1 MDSTTVE
8 LADGPNGANGGMCFA
23 ANLVIIPVMLT
34 SVQPTQ
40 IENKLDRIL
49 LKVQKP
55 GRYVGGELNSI
66 VKDWDAVQTKVA
78 FVFPDIYDIGVSNVG
93 LKILYDQVNQRGDAL
108 AERAY
113 APWFDMEALMRQ
125 HGIPLYALE
134 SKRPLACFD
143 LIGFTLPYETLYT
156 NTLNVLDLS
165 GIPLRSADRDETHP
179 IVIAGGHAT
188 MNPEPMHAFIDA
200 FVIGE
205 GEEVIHDI
213 INVIQAVKG
222 KRKEERDDLFLLS
235 SFDARQ
241 QLLHA
246 LAKIQGVYVPSLYEA
261 YYLEDD
267 TVSHIEPIVADIP
280 KIITKRLVAKLPP
293 PPTRFIVPNV
303 DIVHNRISVEI
314 MRGCTRGCRFC
325 HAGMITRPVRER
337 SVDEV
342 MQALEESIKHSG
354 FEEIALLSLS
364 SSDYSHVLE
373 LVTRVGER
381 FGDTHLKVSL
391 PSLRIES
398 VSIDLM
404 EKLKDKRSGG
414 FTLAPEAATERMRRI
429 INKFV
434 PDEEVINTTREI
446 YARGWTTIKLYF
458 MIGHPSETLEDVQ
471 AIADLCK
478 RVIAEGRKVAGMR
491 VKLNAGVSTFV
502 PKSQTPFQWV
512 SCDTPEQIKAKQ
524 ALLRRE
530 LGRDRNIKL
539 SLTDAEDSFLEAWL
553 SRGDRRM
560 AEVVYTAW
568 KNGAKFDAWFE
579 GRKYQTWINAFA
591 ERGLDPLFY
600 THRQRRTDEVFPW
613 EHITAAVRK
622 NFLFQDFRQ
631 SLEGQIRVDCRLN
644 CFACGILPTFAQMR
658 RENPGEGWKCP
669 DVKSPARAVSSESVI
684 GHQPALS
691 GVEGLSLNSLP
702 MVGD

>member
-1 MDSTTVE
+1 
-8 LADGPNGANGGMCFA
+8 
-23 ANLVIIPVMLT
+23 MLT
-34 SVQPTQ
+34 PEQ
-40 IENKLDRIL
+40 IESKLDRIL

-66 VKDWDAVQTKVA
+66 LKDWDKIPIKVA

-93 LKILYDQVNQRGDAL
+93 LKILYDQVNQREDAL

-113 APWFDMEALMRQ
+113 APWLDMEALMRE

-134 SKRPLACFD
+134 SKQPLACFD
-143 LIGFTLPYETLYT
+143 IIGVSLPYETLYT
-156 NTLNVLDLS
+156 NTLNVLNLA
-165 GIPLRSADRDETHP
+165 GIPLRSEDRNETHP
-179 IVIAGGHAT
+179 IIIAGGHST
-188 MNPEPMHAFIDA
+188 MNPEPLHAFIDA

-213 INVIQAVKG
+213 IEVVK
-222 KRKEERDDLFLLS
+222 KWKAKSRDLLS
-235 SFDARQ
+235 SFHRGDVLRELAR
-241 QLLHA
+241 
-246 LAKIQGVYVPSLYEA
+246 IQGVYVPGFYEA
-261 YYLEDD
+261 YYLEDG
-267 TVSHIEPIVADIP
+267 TVSHIEPTVPDVP
-280 KIITKRLVAKLPP
+280 KIITKRIVPVLPP
-293 PPTRFIVPNV
+293 PPTKFIVPNI
-303 DIVHNRISVEI
+303 DIVHNRVSVEI

-337 SVDEV
+337 SVEEV
-342 MQALEESIKHSG
+342 LQAAEEAIKNTG
-354 FEEIALLSLS
+354 FEELALLSLS
-364 SSDYSHVLE
+364 SSDYSNVLE
-373 LVTRVGER
+373 LVSKVGEK
-381 FGDTHLKVSL
+381 FGGSHLKIGL

-398 VSIDLM
+398 VSITLM
-404 EKLKDKRSGG
+404 EKLKDSRSGG

-446 YARGWTTIKLYF
+446 YRRGWTTIKLYF

-478 RVIAEGRKVAGMR
+478 RVLVEGRKVIGMKA
-491 VKLNAGVSTFV
+491 KLNVGVSTFV

-512 SCDTPEQIKAKQ
+512 SCDTPEQIRAKQ
-524 ALLRRE
+524 KLLRDE
-530 LGRDRNIKL
+530 LMRDRNIKL
-539 SLTDAEDSFLEAWL
+539 SLTKAEDSFLEAWL

-560 AEVVYTAW
+560 AEVVYSAW
-568 KNGAKFDAWFE
+568 KGGSKFDAWDEGKKYDAWLQAFE
-579 GRKYQTWINAFA
+579 QH
-591 ERGLDPLFY
+591 GLDPLFY

-644 CFACGILPTFAQMR
+644 CFACGILPTFANMR
-658 RENPGEGWKCP
+658 RENPGDVWKCP
-669 DVKSPARAVSSESVI
+669 DVKSPVSTNQSAMSR
-684 GHQPALS
+684 LK
-691 GVEGLSLNSLP
+691 LP
-702 MVGD
+702 IVGD

>member
-1 MDSTTVE
+1 
-8 LADGPNGANGGMCFA
+8 
-23 ANLVIIPVMLT
+23 MLT
-34 SVQPTQ
+34 PEQ

-55 GRYVGGELNSI
+55 GRYVGGELNSV
-66 VKDWDAVQTKVA
+66 VKDWDQIQTRVA

-93 LKILYDQVNQRGDAL
+93 LKILYDQVNQRADAL

-113 APWFDMEALMRQ
+113 APWLDMEALMRE
-125 HGIPLYALE
+125 HEIPLYTLE
-134 SKRPLACFD
+134 SKQPLARFD
-143 LIGFTLPYETLYT
+143 LIGFSLPYETLYT
-156 NTLNVLDLS
+156 NALNVLDLA
-165 GIPLRSADRDETHP
+165 GIPVRSEDRDASHP
-179 IVIAGGHAT
+179 IIIAGGHST

-213 INVIQAVKG
+213 INTMQRVKG
-222 KRKEERDDLFLLS
+222 QRAKEKSGFPSSTFEREEILGE
-235 SFDARQ
+235 
-241 QLLHA
+241 
-246 LAKIQGVYVPSLYEA
+246 LAKIQGVYVPRFYEA
-261 YYLEDD
+261 DYLEDG
-267 TVSHIEPIVADIP
+267 TVSHIEPTVPGIP
-280 KIITKRLVAKLPP
+280 GIITKRIVPVLPP
-293 PPTRFIVPNV
+293 PPTHFIVPNIE
-303 DIVHNRISVEI
+303 IVHNRVSVEI

-325 HAGMITRPVRER
+325 HAGMITRPIRER
-337 SVDEV
+337 TVDEV
-342 MQALEESIKHSG
+342 LQAAEQAIKNTG
-354 FEEIALLSLS
+354 FEELALLSLS
-364 SSDYSHVLE
+364 SSDYTNVLE
-373 LVTRVGER
+373 LVTKVGEK
-381 FGDTHLKVSL
+381 FGGTHLKIGL

-404 EKLKDKRSGG
+404 EKLKDSRSGG

-429 INKFV
+429 INKFI
-434 PDEEVINTTREI
+434 PDEEIINTTREI
-446 YARGWTTIKLYF
+446 YRRGWTTIKLYF

-478 RVIAEGRKVAGMR
+478 RVIAEGRKVIGMR
-491 VKLNAGVSTFV
+491 AKLNAGVSTFV

-524 ALLRRE
+524 SLLRRE

-539 SLTDAEDSFLEAWL
+539 SLTRAEDSFLEAWL

-560 AEVVYTAW
+560 AEVVYSAW
-568 KNGAKFDAWFE
+568 RNGSKFDAWDE
-579 GRKYQTWINAFA
+579 GRKYEAWIQAFD
-591 ERGLDPLFY
+591 EHGLDPLFY

-644 CFACGILPTFAQMR
+644 CFACGILPTFANMR
-658 RENPGEGWKCP
+658 RENPGDVWKCP
-669 DVKSPARAVSSESVI
+669 DVKTPASTNPLAQS
-684 GHQPALS
+684 ALK
-691 GVEGLSLNSLP
+691 LP
-702 MVGD
+702 IVGD

>member
-1 MDSTTVE
+1 MKSGHLSYTASYPFRQGNVT
-8 LADGPNGANGGMCFA
+8 
-23 ANLVIIPVMLT
+23 NLVIIPAMLT
-34 SVQPTQ
+34 PEQ
-40 IENKLDRIL
+40 IEKKLDRIL

-66 VKDWDAVQTKVA
+66 YKDWGTVKTKVA

-93 LKILYDQVNQRGDAL
+93 IKILLDQVNQRDDTL

-113 APWFDMEALMRQ
+113 APWLDMETLMREN
-125 HGIPLYALE
+125 GIPLYALE

-156 NTLNVLDLS
+156 NALNVLDLAE
-165 GIPLRSADRDETHP
+165 IPVRTTERDETDP
-179 IVIAGGHAT
+179 IIIAGGHST

-200 FVIGE
+200 FVVGE

-213 INVIQAVKG
+213 INAIQIG
-222 KRKEERDDLFLLS
+222 KEQNAKRQEILLS
-235 SFDARQ
+235 
-241 QLLHA
+241 
-246 LAKIQGVYVPSLYEA
+246 LAKIQGVYVPKFYEA
-261 YYLEDD
+261 NYLEDG
-267 TVSHIEPIVADIP
+267 TLSHIEPTVDDIP
-280 KIITKRLVAKLPP
+280 KIITKRIVAKLPP
-293 PPTRFIVPNV
+293 PPTKFIVPNV
-303 DIVHNRISVEI
+303 DIVHNRVSVEI

-337 SVDEV
+337 TVDEV
-342 MQALEESIKHSG
+342 LEAAEESLKNSG
-354 FEEIALLSLS
+354 FEELALLSLS
-364 SSDYSHVLE
+364 SSDYSNALE
-373 LVTRVGER
+373 LVTKVGEK
-381 FGDTHLKVSL
+381 FGGTHLKVSL

-429 INKFV
+429 INKYI
-434 PDEEVINTTREI
+434 PDEDIINTTREI
-446 YARGWTTIKLYF
+446 YRRGWTTIKLYF

-478 RVIAEGRKVAGMR
+478 RVLAEGRKVIGWKA
-491 VKLNAGVSTFV
+491 KLHAGVSTFV

-524 ALLRRE
+524 DLLKRE
-530 LGRDRNIKL
+530 LYRDKSIKV

-560 AEVVYTAW
+560 AEVVYSAW
-568 KNGAKFDAWFE
+568 KKGSRFDAWREGKKYEAWMEAFE
-579 GRKYQTWINAFA
+579 EQ
-591 ERGLDPLFY
+591 GLDPLFY

-622 NFLFQDFRQ
+622 NFLFQDFRM
-631 SLEGQIRVDCRLN
+631 SLEGEIRVDCRLN
-644 CFACGILPTFAQMR
+644 CFACGILPTFAGMR
-658 RENPGEGWKCP
+658 RENPGDAWKCP
-669 DVKSPARAVSSESVI
+669 DVKSPAAKKTSEHQLPVI
-684 GHQPALS
+684 G
-691 GVEGLSLNSLP
+691 
-702 MVGD
+702 D

>member
-1 MDSTTVE
+1 M
-8 LADGPNGANGGMCFA
+8 LANLIET
-23 ANLVIIPVMLT
+23 NLVIIRAMLN
-34 SVQPTQ
+34 PEQ
-40 IENKLDRIL
+40 IENKLDHIL

-55 GRYVGGELNSI
+55 GRYVGGEFNST
-66 VKDWDAVQTKVA
+66 VKDWATVKTKVA

-93 LKILYDQVNQRGDAL
+93 LKILYDQVNQRDDAL

-113 APWFDMEALMRQ
+113 VPWFDMEVLMRQ
-125 HGIPLYALE
+125 NGIPLYALE
-134 SKRPLACFD
+134 SKQPLACFD

-156 NTLNVLDLS
+156 NALNALDLS
-165 GIPLRSADRDETHP
+165 GIPIRSADRDETHP
-179 IVIAGGHAT
+179 IIIAGGHST

-213 INVIQAVKG
+213 INAIQKHKDLPTF
-222 KRKEERDDLFLLS
+222 KRVDLL
-235 SFDARQ
+235 Q
-241 QLLHA
+241 E
-246 LAKIQGVYVPSLYEA
+246 LAKIQGVYVPQFYEA
-261 YYLEDD
+261 FYMEDG
-267 TVSHIEPIVADIP
+267 TVSHIEPTLPDLP
-280 KIITKRLVAKLPP
+280 KIVTKRLVAILPP
-293 PPTRFIVPNV
+293 PPTKFIVPNV
-303 DIVHNRISVEI
+303 DIVHNRVSVEI

-337 SVDEV
+337 TVDEV
-342 MQALEESIKHSG
+342 LAALEESIRNSG

-364 SSDYSHVLE
+364 SSDYSNVLE
-373 LVTRVGER
+373 LVTRVGEK
-381 FGDTHLKVSL
+381 FGDSHLKISL

-429 INKFV
+429 INKYIS
-434 PDEEVINTTREI
+434 DEDIINTTREV
-446 YARGWTTIKLYF
+446 YRRGWTTIKLYF

-512 SCDTPEQIKAKQ
+512 SCDTPEQIRAKQ

-553 SRGDRRM
+553 SRGDRKM

-591 ERGLDPLFY
+591 ENGLDPLFY

-644 CFACGILPTFAQMR
+644 CFACGILPTFANMR
-658 RENPGEGWKCP
+658 RENPGDVWKCP
-669 DVKSPARAVSSESVI
+669 DVKSPAPKVTNGQIAV
-684 GHQPALS
+684 H
-691 GVEGLSLNSLP
+691 NLP
-702 MVGD
+702 VVGD